1 MFNANQIYKIF
12 ILYIWFALYV
22 SLQKFVKLQF
32 ITNALVIKCCSKA
45 NC

>member
-1 MFNANQIYKIF
+1 MFNANQIYKIK
-12 ILYIWFALYV
+12 ILYIWFALNV

-32 ITNALVIKCCSKA
+32 VIKPLVIKCCSKT